1 MKFGAFP
8 LRANGD
14 TVPLGV
20 RASSP
25 GPGSPKCR
33 GTFNDCGVTRRAS
46 GLDSS
51 PSVPNRPVLPAVS
64 FCNGRLRVSP
74 RSGPQSPLFVLL
86 LMVAPLLVVVTVG
99 LFLTL

>member
-14 TVPLGV
+14 TAPLGV
-20 RASSP
+20 QASSP

-33 GTFNDCGVTRRAS
+33 GTNTI
-46 GLDSS
+46 L
-51 PSVPNRPVLPAVS
+51 VL
-64 FCNGRLRVSP
+64 C
-74 RSGPQSPLFVLL
+74 

-99 LFLTL
+99 LFLTI

>member
-8 LRANGD
+8 CAPMAIPFHS
-14 TVPLGV
+14 VSKPV
-20 RASSP
+20 RPAL
-25 GPGSPKCR
+25 
-33 GTFNDCGVTRRAS
+33 VRRNAEALS
-46 GLDSS
+46 MTAALLVARVDLTAARLCQIDRFS
-51 PSVPNRPVLPAVS
+51 LLS